1 MNISIT
7 NDEFSAISDAIDF
20 IETSLEAADESVA
33 EDHSALI
40 GHLYDICNKFKKA
53 RAKEADLRT
62 AQKVIRNES
71 KRQLSKSEIQKLARK
86 VIRNMKDETE

>member
-7 NDEFSAISDAIDF
+7 NDEFSAIIDAIDF
-20 IETSLEAADESVA
+20 IQTDLEAADEVA
-33 EDHSALI
+33 AENHSELI
-40 GHLYDICNKFKKA
+40 GHLYDICNKCKKA
-53 RAKEADLRT
+53 RTKEAELKT

-86 VIRNMKDETE
+86 VIRNMKDET